1 MASLN
6 SFALWGT
13 LGLIGVAVPIIIH
26 LLYRKNRKQTDW
38 AAMELLRKAL
48 VMRSGQIKIEDFL
61 VLALRCLAMLLIAAA
76 LLRPIL
82 DSAASKWLGEKHVGM
97 VVAIDASLSMGH
109 GEHSRFEKAIA
120 RAQQVLGE
128 AREGDPITVVLLS
141 QNPEYIVRA
150 ANYEPAKVSN
160 LLTGKA
166 TKPSPYPL
174 ALDSN
179 INLLA
184 ELADELESGTREVYL
199 ITDAQEADW
208 DSLSGTSREALKE
221 MTNQST
227 FFVLPVSTDGE
238 GEENL
243 SISSLNYASGPLQSS
258 GVARFE
264 AIVENHGREVANGVQ
279 IEFWVDGKR
288 TKRRELPKIEPGKSR
303 VMPYHVSFNNPGD
316 ISLEAKLISNG
327 DDLEADNAR
336 FAVANIKESVRVLC
350 VNGNSSGEVG
360 RNSRSALY
368 YAVRALRLKSSTPEA
383 AMEVSEINAIDLPQ
397 EGRLDDFDV
406 IVLANHANPDPATV
420 DRLHGFAQRGGG
432 LILFTGENFI
442 AGADENT
449 DLNDIFMVGE
459 GDDRQSLL
467 PAILRDAKTAENEN
481 GWSLKAPDS
490 DHPLAAIVKRLPEE
504 IVNSARINRIMDS
517 EPAPGSQVILRIA
530 ENNAPLL
537 LARDIGAGSVLM
549 FTTSADRSWNALAL
563 HPLYAMLLQQAGTTM
578 SSQPDSRLTAC
589 GEEMVHRIQ
598 SDAKRLT
605 LTRPDGSSD
614 TVRPDQV
621 GETLNI
627 ELTAELPGIYQ
638 YADDKGSALTA
649 VAANIDA
656 SESNVRVIAS
666 KSLESGFDS
675 IGLEKKKFKV
685 IEPGS
690 SASSAIKAARRG
702 SDLSSLLLTLAILCF
717 LIQSVIAKIFTK
729 KISRGETDVA
739 ASLQISQVAAARR
752 T

>member
-26 LLYRKNRKQTDW
+26 LLYRKNRKETQW

-82 DSAASKWLGEKHVGM
+82 NSGASKWLGEKHVGM

-120 RAQQVLGE
+120 KAEQVLDT
-128 AREGDPITVVLLS
+128 AREGDPVTVVLLS

-150 ANYEPAKVSN
+150 ADYEPEKIKN
-160 LLTGKA
+160 LLSSKT

-179 INLLA
+179 VTLLA

-199 ITDAQEADW
+199 ITDAQEEDW
-208 DSLSGTSREALKE
+208 GTLSGTSQENLKK
-221 MTNQST
+221 MTNESE

-264 AIVENHGREVANGVQ
+264 AIVENHGREVANGAS
-279 IEFWVDGKR
+279 IEFWVEGKR
-288 TKRRELPKIEPGKSR
+288 TRKQEVGQINPGDSR
-303 VMPYHVSFNNPGD
+303 VIPYFVNFNNPGD
-316 ISLEAKLISNG
+316 LSLEAKLMSNG
-327 DDLEADNAR
+327 DDLDADNGR
-336 FAVANIKESVRVLC
+336 FAVVNIKETVRVLC
-350 VNGNSSGEVG
+350 VNGNSSGEIG
-360 RNSRSALY
+360 RNVRSAVY
-368 YAVRALRLKSSTPEA
+368 YAVRALRLKSSAEEA
-383 AMEVSEINAIDLPQ
+383 AVEVTQINAIDLPQ
-397 EGRLDDFDV
+397 EERLDDFDIV
-406 IVLANHANPDPATV
+406 VLANHANPDPSTV
-420 DRLHGFAQRGGG
+420 GRLHGFAERGGG
-432 LILFTGENFI
+432 LILFAGTNFI
-442 AGADENT
+442 AGADEDADPNEP
-449 DLNDIFMVGE
+449 FMIGE
-459 GDDRQSLL
+459 GDERQSLL
-467 PAILRDAKTAENEN
+467 PAMLKEAKTAENES
-481 GWSLKAPDS
+481 GWSIKTPDS

-517 EPAPGSQVILRIA
+517 EPAPESQVILRIA

-549 FTTSADRSWNALAL
+549 FTTSADRNWNALAI
-563 HPLYAMLLQQAGTTM
+563 HPLYAMLLQQAATTM
-578 SSQPDSRLTAC
+578 SSQPGSRLTAC

-598 SDAKRLT
+598 SDAKRLN
-605 LTRPDGSSD
+605 LIRPDGTTD
-614 TVRPDQV
+614 TIRPDQI

-627 ELTAELPGIYQ
+627 ELTAGLPGIYQ
-638 YADDKGSALTA
+638 YNNDNGSRLTA

-656 SESNVRVIAS
+656 SESNIRVIAS
-666 KSLESGFDS
+666 NSLESELDDM
-675 IGLEKKKFKV
+675 GLTV
-685 IEPGS
+685 IDPGS
-690 SASSAIKAARRG
+690 SASDAIKSARRG

-739 ASLQISQVAAARR
+739 ASLQLSQVAAARR

>member
-1 MASLN
+1 MVPLN

-26 LLYRKNRKQTDW
+26 LLYRKNRKETQW

-82 DSAASKWLGEKHVGM
+82 NSGASKWLGEKHVGM

-120 RAQQVLGE
+120 KAEQVLDT
-128 AREGDPITVVLLS
+128 AREGDPVTVVLLS

-150 ANYEPAKVSN
+150 ADYEPEKIKN
-160 LLTGKA
+160 LLSSKT

-179 INLLA
+179 VTLLA

-199 ITDAQEADW
+199 ITDAQEEDW
-208 DSLSGTSREALKE
+208 GTLSGTSQENLKK
-221 MTNQST
+221 MTNESE

-264 AIVENHGREVANGVQ
+264 AIVENHGREVANGAS
-279 IEFWVDGKR
+279 IEFWVEGKR
-288 TKRRELPKIEPGKSR
+288 TRKQEVGQINPGDSR
-303 VMPYHVSFNNPGD
+303 VIPYFVNFNNPGD
-316 ISLEAKLISNG
+316 LSLEAKLMSNG
-327 DDLEADNAR
+327 DDLDADNGR
-336 FAVANIKESVRVLC
+336 FAVVNIKETVRVLC
-350 VNGNSSGEVG
+350 VNGNSSGEIG
-360 RNSRSALY
+360 RNVRSAVY
-368 YAVRALRLKSSTPEA
+368 YAVRALRLKSSAEEA
-383 AMEVSEINAIDLPQ
+383 AVEVTQINAIDLPQ
-397 EGRLDDFDV
+397 EERLDDFDIV
-406 IVLANHANPDPATV
+406 VLANHANPDPSTV
-420 DRLHGFAQRGGG
+420 GRLHGFAERGGG
-432 LILFTGENFI
+432 LILFAGTNFI
-442 AGADENT
+442 AGADEDADPNEP
-449 DLNDIFMVGE
+449 FMIGE
-459 GDDRQSLL
+459 GDDRHSLL
-467 PAILRDAKTAENEN
+467 PAILKEAKTAENQS
-481 GWSLKAPDS
+481 GWSIKTPDS

-504 IVNSARINRIMDS
+504 IVNSARINRIMDC
-517 EPAPGSQVILRIA
+517 EPAPESQVILRIA

-537 LARDIGAGSVLM
+537 LARDFGAGSVLM
-549 FTTSADRSWNALAL
+549 FTTSADRSWNALAV
-563 HPLYAMLLQQAGTTM
+563 HPLYAMLLQQAATTM
-578 SSQPDSRLTAC
+578 SSQPGSRLTAC

-598 SDAKRLT
+598 SDAKRLE
-605 LTRPDGSSD
+605 LVRPDGTTD
-614 TVRPDQV
+614 TIRPDQI

-627 ELTAELPGIYQ
+627 ELTAGVPGIYQ
-638 YADDKGSALTA
+638 YNNDNGSRLTA

-656 SESNVRVIAS
+656 SESNIRVIAS
-666 KSLESGFDS
+666 NSLESELDDM
-675 IGLEKKKFKV
+675 GLTV
-685 IEPGS
+685 IDPGS
-690 SASSAIKAARRG
+690 SASDEIKKARRG

-739 ASLQISQVAAARR
+739 ASLQLSQVAAARR

>member
-82 DSAASKWLGEKHVGM
+82 DSAASKWIGEKHIGM

-120 RAQQVLGE
+120 RAQQVLGT
-128 AREGDPITVVLLS
+128 AREGDPVTIVLLS

-150 ANYEPAKVSN
+150 ADYEPAKVEN
-160 LLTGKA
+160 LLTSKA

-184 ELADELESGTREVYL
+184 ELAGELESGTREVYL

-208 DSLSGTSREALKE
+208 GTLSGNSRETLRE
-221 MTNQST
+221 MTKET
-227 FFVLPVSTDGE
+227 GFFVLPISTDGE

-264 AIVENHGREVANGVQ
+264 AIVENHGREVANGAS
-279 IEFWVDGKR
+279 IEFLLDGKR
-288 TKRRELPKIEPGKSR
+288 TRKQEIGQINPGDSR
-303 VMPYHVSFNNPGD
+303 VIPYFANFNNPGD
-316 ISLEAKLISNG
+316 LSLEARLISNG
-327 DDLEADNAR
+327 DDLDADNGR
-336 FAVANIKESVRVLC
+336 FAVVNIKDSVRVLC
-350 VNGNSSGEVG
+350 VNGNSSAEAG
-360 RNSRSALY
+360 RNSRSAVY

-383 AMEVSEINAIDLPQ
+383 AMEVTQISSTDLPL
-397 EGRLDDFDV
+397 EDRLDDFDL
-406 IVLANHANPDPATV
+406 IVLANLGNPAPETV
-420 DRLHGFAQRGGG
+420 TRLHGFTQRGGG
-432 LILFTGENFI
+432 LILFTGDNFI
-442 AGADENT
+442 VGT
-449 DLNDIFMVGE
+449 DKETETLNKLFMVGD
-459 GDDRQSLL
+459 GDDQTSLL
-467 PAILRDAKTAENEN
+467 PAIFKEAKTAENKA
-481 GWSLKAPDS
+481 GWSLQSPDS

-504 IVNSARINRIMDS
+504 IVNSARINTIIES
-517 EPAPGSQVILRIA
+517 EPAPESQVILRIA
-530 ENNAPLL
+530 ENNMPLL
-537 LARDIGAGSVLM
+537 LAREIGAGSVLL
-549 FTTSADRSWNALAL
+549 FTTSADRSWNALAV
-563 HPLYAMLLQQAGTTM
+563 HPLYAMLLQQAATTM
-578 SSQPDSRLTAC
+578 SSQPESRLTAC
-589 GEEMVHRIQ
+589 GEAMVHRIQ

-605 LTRPDGSSD
+605 LVKPDGTSD
-614 TVRPDQV
+614 IMRPDQI

-638 YADDKGSALTA
+638 YNDDTGSALTA

-656 SESNVRVIAS
+656 TESNVRVIAS
-666 KSLESGFDS
+666 KSLESKVDS
-675 IGLEKKKFKV
+675 IGLNV
-685 IEPGS
+685 IDPGS
-690 SASSAIKAARRG
+690 SAADAIKSARRG

-739 ASLQISQVAAARR
+739 ASLQLSQVAAARR

>member
-26 LLYRKNRKQTDW
+26 LLYRKNRKETQW

-82 DSAASKWLGEKHVGM
+82 NSGASKWLGEKHVGM

-120 RAQQVLGE
+120 KAEQVLDT
-128 AREGDPITVVLLS
+128 AREGDPVTVVLLS

-150 ANYEPAKVSN
+150 ADYEPEKIKN
-160 LLTGKA
+160 LLSSKT

-179 INLLA
+179 VTLLA

-199 ITDAQEADW
+199 ITDAQEEDW
-208 DSLSGTSREALKE
+208 GTLSGTSQENLKK
-221 MTNQST
+221 MTNESE

-264 AIVENHGREVANGVQ
+264 AIVENHGREVANGAS
-279 IEFWVDGKR
+279 IEFWVEGKR
-288 TKRRELPKIEPGKSR
+288 TRKQEVGQINPGDSR
-303 VMPYHVSFNNPGD
+303 VIPYFVNFNNPGD
-316 ISLEAKLISNG
+316 LSLEAKLMSNG
-327 DDLEADNAR
+327 DDLDADNGR
-336 FAVANIKESVRVLC
+336 FAVVNIKETVRVLC
-350 VNGNSSGEVG
+350 VNGNSSGEIG
-360 RNSRSALY
+360 RNVRSAVY
-368 YAVRALRLKSSTPEA
+368 YAVRALRLKSSTEEA
-383 AMEVSEINAIDLPQ
+383 AVEVTQINAIDLPQ
-397 EGRLDDFDV
+397 EERLDDFDIV
-406 IVLANHANPDPATV
+406 VLANHANPDPSTV
-420 DRLHGFAQRGGG
+420 GRLHGFAERGGG
-432 LILFTGENFI
+432 LILFAGTNFI
-442 AGADENT
+442 AGADEDADPNET
-449 DLNDIFMVGE
+449 FMIGE
-459 GDDRQSLL
+459 GDDRHSLL
-467 PAILRDAKTAENEN
+467 PAILKDAKTAENQS
-481 GWSLKAPDS
+481 GWSIKTPDS

-504 IVNSARINRIMDS
+504 IVNSARINRIMDC
-517 EPAPGSQVILRIA
+517 EPAPESQVILRIA

-537 LARDIGAGSVLM
+537 LARDFGAGSVLM
-549 FTTSADRSWNALAL
+549 FTTSADRSWNALAV
-563 HPLYAMLLQQAGTTM
+563 HPLYAMLLQQAATTM
-578 SSQPDSRLTAC
+578 SSQPGSRLTAC

-598 SDAKRLT
+598 SDAKRLE
-605 LTRPDGSSD
+605 LVRPDGTTD
-614 TVRPDQV
+614 TIRPDQI

-627 ELTAELPGIYQ
+627 ELTAGVPGIYQ
-638 YADDKGSALTA
+638 YNNDNGSRLTA

-656 SESNVRVIAS
+656 SESNIRVIAS
-666 KSLESGFDS
+666 NSLESELDDM
-675 IGLEKKKFKV
+675 GLTV
-685 IEPGS
+685 IDPGS
-690 SASSAIKAARRG
+690 SASDEIKKARRG

-739 ASLQISQVAAARR
+739 ASLQLSQVAAARR

>member
-1 MASLN
+1 MPATLN

-13 LGLIGVAVPIIIH
+13 LGLIGIAVPIIIH

-82 DSAASKWLGEKHVGM
+82 DSAASKWIGEKHIGM

-120 RAQQVLGE
+120 KAQQVLST
-128 AREGDPITVVLLS
+128 AREGDPVTIVLLS

-150 ANYEPAKVSN
+150 ADYDPAKVEN
-160 LLTGKA
+160 LLTSKL

-184 ELADELESGTREVYL
+184 ELAGELESGTREVYL

-208 DSLSGTSREALKE
+208 DTLSGNSRENLRE
-221 MTNQST
+221 MTGET
-227 FFVLPVSTDGE
+227 GFFVLPISTDGE

-264 AIVENHGREVANGVQ
+264 AVVENHGREVANGAS
-279 IEFWVDGKR
+279 IEFLLDGKR
-288 TKRRELPKIEPGKSR
+288 TRKQEVGQINPGDSR
-303 VMPYHVSFNNPGD
+303 VIPYFANFNNPGD
-316 ISLEAKLISNG
+316 LSLEARLISNG
-327 DDLEADNAR
+327 DDLDADNGR
-336 FAVANIKESVRVLC
+336 FAVVNIKDSVRILC
-350 VNGNSSGEVG
+350 VNGNSSGG
-360 RNSRSALY
+360 IGSNSRSAVY
-368 YAVRALRLKSSTPEA
+368 YAVRALRLKSSTPES
-383 AMEVSEINAIDLPQ
+383 AMEVTQINATDLPL
-397 EGRLDDFDV
+397 EDRLDDFDI
-406 IVLANHANPDPATV
+406 IVLANLGNPAPETV
-420 DRLHGFAQRGGG
+420 ARLHGFTQRGGG

-442 AGADENT
+442 PGAEENT
-449 DLNDIFMVGE
+449 DPNEFFMVGE
-459 GDDRQSLL
+459 GDDKKSLL
-467 PAILRDAKTAENEN
+467 PAIIKEAKTAENET
-481 GWSLKAPDS
+481 GWSLKTPDS
-490 DHPLAAIVKRLPEE
+490 DHPLASIVKRLPEE
-504 IVNSARINRIMDS
+504 IVNSARINKIIES
-517 EPAPGSQVILRIA
+517 EPAPESQVILRIA
-530 ENNAPLL
+530 ENNMPLL
-537 LARDIGAGSVLM
+537 LARQIGAGSVLM
-549 FTTSADRSWNALAL
+549 FTTSADRNWNALAI
-563 HPLYAMLLQQAGTTM
+563 HPLYAMLLQQAATTM
-578 SSQPDSRLTAC
+578 SSQPTSRLTAC
-589 GEEMVHRIQ
+589 GEAMVHSIQ
-598 SDAKRLT
+598 SNAKRLT
-605 LTRPDGSSD
+605 VVKPDGTSD
-614 TVRPDQV
+614 TIRPAQI

-638 YADDKGSALTA
+638 YNDDAGSALTA
-649 VAANIDA
+649 VAANIDPG
-656 SESNVRVIAS
+656 ESNVRVIAS
-666 KSLESGFDS
+666 KSLESEVDS
-675 IGLEKKKFKV
+675 IGLKV

-690 SASSAIKAARRG
+690 SAAAAIKSARRG

-717 LIQSVIAKIFTK
+717 LIQSIIAKIFTK

-739 ASLQISQVAAARR
+739 ASLQLSQVAAARR
-752 T
+752 S